1 MARQA
6 MSNFLHSNH
15 SYDPIMQSNIR
26 CIRDK
31 ENDIHNSKFI
41 IQNYLSQFF
50 LAIISISSPLIFLSV
65 DTPVPAYCKRK

>member
-1 MARQA
+1 MERQA

-31 ENDIHNSKFI
+31 ENDIHNSKFKI
-41 IQNYLSQFF
+41 I
-50 LAIISISSPLIFLSV
+50 
-65 DTPVPAYCKRK
+65 